1 MTPKTLVFITL
12 SAGGLAACTE
22 PFSGTTAYRGPDSY
36 IAIAADRGRDS
47 TPSRN
52 DNAGIAITPDGC
64 QTWYIDDGVEARA
77 SNRLDPVSGLPV
89 CSAAA
94 EPGTVIG
101 PYRSG
106 TGGIRDRVPRGGPAT
121 TRTEEVAVR
130 DTSGYGRPVHP
141 IIKPKN

>member
-1 MTPKTLVFITL
+1 MTPKTFILLSVGVGLV
-12 SAGGLAACTE
+12 SACSEPGAGLKGY
-22 PFSGTTAYRGPDSY
+22 SGPDDY
-36 IAIAADRGRDS
+36 IAIAADQGLDS
-47 TPSRN
+47 TASRN

-106 TGGIRDRVPRGGPAT
+106 TGGVRDRVPR
-121 TRTEEVAVR
+121 
-130 DTSGYGRPVHP
+130 RPVETRNEQVVVRPTAGHGHVVHP
-141 IIKPKN
+141 VETPHN

>member
-1 MTPKTLVFITL
+1 MAHKTIIPLVMAAGLL
-12 SAGGLAACTE
+12 SACAEPGTGLK
-22 PFSGTTAYRGPDSY
+22 AYSGPDDY
-36 IAIAADRGRDS
+36 IAIAADRGIDS
-47 TPSRN
+47 TASRN

-94 EPGTVIG
+94 APGTVLG

-106 TGGIRDRVPRGGPAT
+106 TQGVRDRVPRRPANV
-121 TRTEEVAVR
+121 RTEQVVVR
-130 DTSGYGRPVHP
+130 QTKGHGHVVHP
-141 IIKPKN
+141 VETPHN

>member
-1 MTPKTLVFITL
+1 MAPRTLILIALSTGGL
-12 SAGGLAACTE
+12 SACVEA
-22 PFSGTTAYRGPDSY
+22 FSGTTGYRGPDSY
-36 IAIAADRGRDS
+36 IAIAADRGSD
-47 TPSRN
+47 TTASRN

-94 EPGTVIG
+94 EPGTVLG

-106 TGGIRDRVPRGGPAT
+106 TEGVRDYVPRGGPAKVVN
-121 TRTEEVAVR
+121 EQVAVR
-130 DTSGYGRPVHP
+130 NPAGHGHVVHP
-141 IIKPKN
+141 VEQPHR